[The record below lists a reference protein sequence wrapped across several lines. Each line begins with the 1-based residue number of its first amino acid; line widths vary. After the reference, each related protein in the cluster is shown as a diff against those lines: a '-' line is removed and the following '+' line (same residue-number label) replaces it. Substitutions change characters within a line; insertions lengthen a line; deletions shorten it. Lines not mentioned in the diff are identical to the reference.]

1 MSKKEKKAKTP
12 FLTIMQAVITL
23 GLIGLIVYL
32 FATGAWLG
40 AIITLVVMALINA
53 AFPKM

>member
-1 MSKKEKKAKTP
+1 MSNKEKKAKTP
-12 FLTIMQAVITL
+12 FLTIMQAIIAL

-40 AIITLVVMALINA
+40 AIITMVVMALINA

>member
-1 MSKKEKKAKTP
+1 MSKKEKKSSGSI
-12 FLTIMQAVITL
+12 LTTLQVMIVL

-40 AIITLVVMALINA
+40 AIITMVVMALINA